1 MRKISLLICI
11 ALGAMILS
19 AVSCSK
25 KADESPMGGYSFG
38 VIFRQKGR

>member
-25 KADESPMGGYSFG
+25 KADGSLMGVYSFG
-38 VIFRQKGR
+38 DIYSTAVW